1 MIGLTFSH
9 LVNAEN
15 IGYIIPSEE
24 IDMFLQ
30 DIADGHYDGKPA
42 MHDVLQTLE
51 NPALRSLLK
60 LDSSVHGMVVHK
72 PYKNDPAYPLKEWDV
87 ISKIGDTTVDDQG
100 MIKLGDDLRVRFQY
114 QIQHIATNGTVP
126 LTIVRAGKEL
136 KVNLPVSADYPQLI
150 PGLNGAY
157 PSYFIYGPLV
167 FSPAAAEYLG
177 GFLQTRYAATVMASF
192 SANGN
197 PLVTRVSDQPAFP
210 GEGLVV
216 ISSPFFPHKL
226 AQGYSSPRAEVV
238 KTVNG
243 IPVKNLNHLVEILR
257 DAKGEFITI
266 ECYSRYGETMV
277 FPRSEMLAATDG
289 ILTDNGVRSQ
299 GSPDTL
305 AIWNA
310 KPSK

>member
-1 MIGLTFSH
+1 
-9 LVNAEN
+9 
-15 IGYIIPSEE
+15 
-24 IDMFLQ
+24 
-30 DIADGHYDGKPA
+30 
-42 MHDVLQTLE
+42 
-51 NPALRSLLK
+51 
-60 LDSSVHGMVVHK
+60 
-72 PYKNDPAYPLKEWDV
+72 
-87 ISKIGDTTVDDQG
+87 
-100 MIKLGDDLRVRFQY
+100 
-114 QIQHIATNGTVP
+114 
-126 LTIVRAGKEL
+126 
-136 KVNLPVSADYPQLI
+136 
-150 PGLNGAY
+150 
-157 PSYFIYGPLV
+157 
-167 FSPAAAEYLG
+167 
-177 GFLQTRYAATVMASF
+177 
-192 SANGN
+192 
-197 PLVTRVSDQPAFP
+197 
-210 GEGLVV
+210 LVV